1 MTTRERHLQIG
12 SRRVGPNEPC
22 YVIAEIGVN
31 HNGDLTTAKQLV
43 DAAVAA
49 GVDAVKFQ
57 KRKLSETYRREILDQ
72 PRHGEQGLQYLVP
85 LLVEFE
91 LPDEAF
97 RELHGYCRSR
107 DITFMCTPWD
117 RASVDFL
124 ETMQLDGYK
133 IGSPDMTNFP
143 LIEYVAATGKP
154 LLMSTGMSTEEEIR
168 RTLAFLESL
177 RAEYALFH
185 CVSTY
190 PAAPEEIN
198 LRFMQTLR
206 EWSGRPVGYSGH
218 DTGTTISLAA
228 VAMGARLL
236 ERHLTL
242 DRGMRGPDH
251 KASLEP
257 AQFAEQVRALRE
269 VEMSLGVPHRWMTRG
284 ETLNRRT
291 LAKSLVAATDIPAGT
306 PITRVMVTSK
316 SPGLGLSPQLV
327 DKLVGR
333 SLPRDVHFDEMFLP
347 HDVTDARAAPRAVRA
362 VDVGAAWGVVARFLD
377 VAPLEQ
383 RFAPQGMR
391 FVEFHVS
398 DRDLDAGAS
407 AYTGGAKPY
416 GLVVHAPEYAHETLI
431 DLCAIDAAQRSLSA
445 ARIQQTID
453 LARALAPQFMLDP
466 ALFPFG
472 PKIVMHVGGMSQ
484 RPGGY
489 DVDAATDRLLG
500 ALRQL
505 DTSGVDLLL
514 ENLPPYP
521 WYFGGRWFGHIIC
534 EVDNTVL
541 LCRES
546 GLGLCFDTSHAAL
559 ACARS
564 GADLTAFAAQVAPFV
579 RHLHVSDGAGTSGE
593 GLQIGEGNVNFVDV
607 LPPLLAVKP
616 TLIPEIWM
624 GHHENGEGFQV
635 ALEHLTDIHWAGD
648 ALRRPADRRARADLA
663 ALTAP
668 DDATLFAA
676 LRAMDANRMGIV
688 FVVDADRQVVGVLT
702 DGDVRHAFV
711 RGFGLHAPVSEV
723 MTRNFTAGTAGM
735 SRAELEAKLP
745 GRTRVMPIL
754 DAQRRLVDYASGTHL
769 PETRA

>member
-1 MTTRERHLQIG
+1 MTSRERHITIG
-12 SRRVGPNEPC
+12 GRRIGPNEPC

-31 HNGDLTTAKQLV
+31 HNGDLALAKHLV

-49 GVDAVKFQ
+49 GADAVKFQ
-57 KRKLSETYRREILDQ
+57 KRKLNETYRREILDQ

-91 LPDEAF
+91 LSDDAF
-97 RELHGYCRSR
+97 RELHAYCTAR

-124 ETMQLDGYK
+124 ETMRLDGYK

-154 LLMSTGMSTEEEIR
+154 LLVSTGMSTEDEIR
-168 RTLAFLESL
+168 RTLAYLESL
-177 RAEYALFH
+177 HAEYALFH

-198 LRFMQTLR
+198 LRFMLTLR

-218 DTGTTISLAA
+218 DVGTTISLAA

-236 ERHLTL
+236 ERHITL

-257 AQFAEQVRALRE
+257 AQFAEQVRAVRE
-269 VEMSLGVPHRWMTRG
+269 VEMSLGAPNRWMTRG
-284 ETLNRRT
+284 ETLNRRA
-291 LAKSLVAATDIPAGT
+291 LAKSLVAATAIPAGT
-306 PITRVMVTSK
+306 PITREMVVSK
-316 SPGLGLSPQLV
+316 SPGLGLSPQFV
-327 DKLVGR
+327 DQLVGR
-333 SLPRDVHFDEMFLP
+333 ALRRTVAADEMFLP
-347 HDVTDARAAPRAVRA
+347 QDIVDARATPRETRPI
-362 VDVGAAWGVVARFLD
+362 DTGAAWGVVARFLD
-377 VAPLEQ
+377 LAPLEA
-383 RFAPQGMR
+383 RFAPLGMR
-391 FVEFHVS
+391 FIEFHVS
-398 DRDLDAGAS
+398 DRDLDAGA
-407 AYTGGAKPY
+407 AGYTAGDKPY

-431 DLCAIDAAQRSLSA
+431 DLCAADDAQRALSV
-445 ARIQQTID
+445 ARIQKTID
-453 LARALAPQFMLDP
+453 LTRAIAPHFRLDP
-466 ALFPFG
+466 ALFPRG

-484 RPGGY
+484 KPGGY
-489 DVDAATDRLLG
+489 DVQAATRRLLA
-500 ALRQL
+500 ALREL
-505 DTSGVDLLL
+505 DTAGVDLLL
-514 ENLPPYP
+514 ENLPPHP

-534 EVDNTVL
+534 DPDNTVR
-541 LCRES
+541 LCEAS

-559 ACARS
+559 ECARS
-564 GADLTAFAAQVAPFV
+564 GASLVEFAARVALFV

-607 LPPLLAVKP
+607 LPPLLA
-616 TLIPEIWM
+616 TGCTMIPEIWM
-624 GHHENGEGFQV
+624 GHHEVGEGFRV

-663 ALTAP
+663 ALTVA
-668 DDATLFAA
+668 DSATVFAA
-676 LRAMDANRMGIV
+676 LRAIDANRMGIV
-688 FVVDADRQVVGVLT
+688 FVVDADRRVVGVLT

-711 RGFGLHAPVSEV
+711 RGFGLHSPVADV
-723 MTRNFTAGTAGM
+723 MTREFAAGTVGM

-754 DAQRRLVDYASGTHL
+754 DADRRLADYASGTHL
-769 PETRA
+769 PGTRA